1 MNETSILR
9 ESARVRHGG
18 VLALS
23 MQVRH
28 DGHCP

>member
-1 MNETSILR
+1 MNEGLILR
-9 ESARVRHGG
+9 ESTRLRHGG

>member
-1 MNETSILR
+1 MNEGSILR
-9 ESARVRHGG
+9 ESTRLRHVG